1 MADQN
6 WTVETNN
13 YRLEALSLALDYVK
27 TGLMGADPKA
37 EKVVA
42 VAETFRAF
50 LEAAQ

>member
-6 WTVETNN
+6 WTVETND
-13 YRLEALSLALDYVK
+13 YRLEALSLALDYMK

-42 VAETFRAF
+42 VAEIFRAF
-50 LEAAQ
+50 LEGGE